1 MSKVYG
7 LVLIGCG
14 HIGAVH
20 LEDIYFR
27 ENIRLIGVVDTNE
40 NVAQMFMKKYG
51 AQSYSTSYK
60 QYLDDENVDIVIIA
74 TYVSTHLKILKD
86 CTEKG
91 KHVLCEKPIA
101 GNYKDALNFVECVK
115 NAKSKVL
122 IGHILRHNESYH
134 KIAAMIEE
142 DLIGK
147 PIVMRM
153 VQNHHTMNWDRYK
166 KLLEDCSPIVDCGV
180 HYVDVMQW
188 FTKAKVVSV
197 SGMGARLDYDIDE
210 KNYNYGMIQAK
221 LSDGSIAYYEAGWSN
236 STASENVK
244 EFIGPKGRIKL
255 VLSAERSTHK
265 E

>member
-1 MSKVYG
+1 
-7 LVLIGCG
+7 
-14 HIGAVH
+14 
-20 LEDIYFR
+20 
-27 ENIRLIGVVDTNE
+27 
-40 NVAQMFMKKYG
+40 
-51 AQSYSTSYK
+51 
-60 QYLDDENVDIVIIA
+60 
-74 TYVSTHLKILKD
+74 
-86 CTEKG
+86 
-91 KHVLCEKPIA
+91 
-101 GNYKDALNFVECVK
+101 
-115 NAKSKVL
+115 
-122 IGHILRHNESYH
+122 
-134 KIAAMIEE
+134 
-142 DLIGK
+142 K

-265 E
+265 EEGDLIEYYETATQTYYTINMASKYKSTFHQLMTLIDMVEKNADGNPTIEDVLSVVKVVFAADKAIKEGKTINLDEETQEIIK

>member
-1 MSKVYG
+1 
-7 LVLIGCG
+7 
-14 HIGAVH
+14 
-20 LEDIYFR
+20 

-142 DLIGK
+142 DLIG
-147 PIVMRM
+147 
-153 VQNHHTMNWDRYK
+153 
-166 KLLEDCSPIVDCGV
+166 
-180 HYVDVMQW
+180 
-188 FTKAKVVSV
+188 
-197 SGMGARLDYDIDE
+197 
-210 KNYNYGMIQAK
+210 
-221 LSDGSIAYYEAGWSN
+221 
-236 STASENVK
+236 
-244 EFIGPKGRIKL
+244 
-255 VLSAERSTHK
+255 
-265 E
+265 